1 MEALHAVRRRY
12 YAEDLVRL
20 RRAGEGRRYAA
31 SQRQGRID
39 PNPHQVE
46 AVMFALG
53 RIPLGGC
60 ILADEVG
67 LGKTI
72 EAGLV
77 IAQLL
82 AEGASRVLI
91 IVPLALLGQWQSE
104 LYTLFGIEAQ
114 EASRDGVD
122 SSGPGVFLAGREYA
136 GGRTGAERLGGSP
149 PFDLCVIDE
158 AHEVFAA
165 IHRRFDRHGVY
176 DERSRYAQTADRV
189 RSVIGRSPVL
199 LLTATPI
206 QNSLAELWGLVQYV
220 EPTGTL
226 LGSLPTFRTLF
237 CADGDARRLVPDQI
251 GELRRR
257 LSSVVKR
264 TLRRQA
270 QEFLDKPFVARRAQ
284 LFEYSMSPEERALY
298 DGVTEYLLRP
308 TLCAFHGRSRQ
319 LLLLGFHR
327 RMASSTAAL
336 AQSLEKVAERLRR
349 MQADPEADDLA
360 VTTVD
365 LVEDLEDEGAIA
377 EIDASEPT
385 PTTPTSDDG
394 AAPTTGLI
402 QAELSL
408 VEDFIQRARTLPHDS
423 KAESLGK
430 AVELATQRDGG
441 GHKVVIF
448 TESLTTQEYLRKL
461 LVERAG
467 LSDDDITLFRGIND
481 SPRALQALR
490 TWKEEIGSHIAPYA
504 QPSPDIAMR
513 LALVHEFRTRSKV
526 LVSTEAGAKG
536 LNLQFC
542 DTIIN
547 YDLPWNPQRIEQR
560 IGRCHRYGQKRDV
573 MVINFLAKDNEAQRL
588 TFEILSSKLDLF
600 GEVLDM
606 SDVVLHSPRSDR
618 SEELATVLGPDF
630 EAQLGRIWDR
640 ARSVHEVE
648 AELRDLSD
656 TLEER
661 RRELEV
667 MRERTIGLIE
677 SHLDDSVRRVFRNI
691 QGELPATLAAFDAE
705 LERVL
710 VGYLDAEGIPHERGE
725 TNGRRTI
732 TVLPSSCLPE
742 SLSAGLTVALGATHD
757 LDEIESLHLAHPLIE
772 AAVSEARAAG
782 TGRFRLRFHLGSD
795 AAEALT
801 SRRGS
806 RGRLALTKISHL
818 GFEPEDR
825 LRVTAVFENAEV
837 LQPAEAALELLKQ
850 PCEDMDAFDPP
861 LSLSTADLDEVV
873 AEELFLDDAQ
883 VSQSEQENFE
893 RAIDQLDQYMEDR
906 IVVLRRARQNRAEAL
921 REAEKRR
928 DSALG
933 PDARARANA
942 AAERIGAEVEELD
955 RQLERFVAR
964 EDRDYSRWKQ
974 YAHDR
979 RYGSPRVER
988 LLEAEFVLE

>member
-1 MEALHAVRRRY
+1 
-12 YAEDLVRL
+12 
-20 RRAGEGRRYAA
+20 
-31 SQRQGRID
+31 
-39 PNPHQVE
+39 
-46 AVMFALG
+46 MFALG

-91 IVPLALLGQWQSE
+91 IVPLSLLGQWQSE

-114 EASRDGVD
+114 EASSDGVD
-122 SSGPGVFLAGREYA
+122 ISTSGVFLAGREYA
-136 GGRTGAERLGGSP
+136 GGRTGAEKLSSSP

-165 IHRRFDRHGVY
+165 IHKRFDRYGVY

-189 RSVIGRSPVL
+189 RKVIGRSPVL

-226 LGSLPTFRTLF
+226 LGSLPTFRILF
-237 CADGDARRLVPDQI
+237 CADGDARRLVPDQAE
-251 GELRRR
+251 ELRRR

-308 TLCAFHGRSRQ
+308 NLCAFQGRSRQ

-336 AQSLEKVAERLRR
+336 AQSLEKVSERLRG
-349 MQADPEADDLA
+349 MLANPAQADDLA
-360 VTTVD
+360 DTAVD
-365 LVEDLEDEGAIA
+365 LLEDLEDDGIIA
-377 EIDASEPT
+377 EMDASEPMPST
-385 PTTPTSDDG
+385 PSSDEE
-394 AAPTTGLI
+394 AAPTPSLI
-402 QAELSL
+402 RAELGL
-408 VEDFIQRARTLPHDS
+408 VEDFIQRARTLPHDG
-423 KAESLGK
+423 KAESLVK
-430 AVELATQRDGG
+430 AVELATQRNGG
-441 GHKVVIF
+441 GHKMVIF

-467 LSDDDITLFRGIND
+467 LSDDEITSFRGTND
-481 SPRALQALR
+481 SPRALEALR
-490 TWKEEIGSHIAPYA
+490 TWKQEVGSHIAPHA
-504 QPSPDIAMR
+504 EPSPDIAIR
-513 LALVHEFRTRSKV
+513 LALVHEFKTRSKV

-560 IGRCHRYGQKRDV
+560 IGRCHRYGQERDV
-573 MVINFLAKDNEAQRL
+573 TVINFLAKDNEAQRL
-588 TFEILSSKLDLF
+588 TFEILSGKLDLF

-606 SDVVLHSPRSDR
+606 SDVVLHTPRSDR

-630 EAQLGRIWDR
+630 EAQLRRIWDR
-640 ARSVHEVE
+640 ARSVQEVE
-648 AELRDLSD
+648 AELRDLSNTIED
-656 TLEER
+656 R
-661 RRELEV
+661 RRELEA

-677 SHLDDSVRRVFRNI
+677 NRLDESVRQVFRNI
-691 QGELPATLAAFDAE
+691 QRELPATLDELDAE

-710 VGYLDAEGIPHERGE
+710 IGYLDAKGNLYERGE
-725 TNGRRTI
+725 TRGRRTI
-732 TVLPSSCLPE
+732 TVLPSARLPE
-742 SLSAGLTVALGATHD
+742 SLSAGLTVALGAAHD
-757 LDEIESLHLAHPLIE
+757 LEEIESLHLAHPLIE
-772 AAVSEARAAG
+772 AAVAEARDAG
-782 TGRFRLRFHLGSD
+782 TGRFRLRFRLGSD
-795 AAEALT
+795 APKALT

-806 RGRLALTKISHL
+806 RGRLALTKISHF

-825 LRVTAVFENAEV
+825 LRVTAVFENADV
-837 LQPAEAALELLKQ
+837 LRPADAALELLKQ
-850 PCEDMDAFDPP
+850 PCEAVDAFDPP
-861 LSLSTADLDEVV
+861 LSLSASDLDEVV
-873 AEELFLDDAQ
+873 GEELFLDNAR
-883 VSQSEQENFE
+883 VAQSEQESFE

-906 IVVLRRARQNRAEAL
+906 IVVLRRARKNRSEAL

-928 DSALG
+928 DGALG

-942 AAERIGAEVEELD
+942 AAERIAAEVEELD
-955 RQLERFVAR
+955 RQLDRYVAR